1 MDLQKFTEAA
11 MGTKKDNKNLV
22 SAISSFIKD
31 YLPVVKRRSEHT
43 IDAYRQAL
51 LLFTGWMKDK
61 KDTGFAE
68 LTADHFS
75 EENICAFMEWL
86 STERRNLPS
95 VVNQRLSHL
104 KGFCRYLAKKD
115 IMDYAGLSSVL
126 DISPMKDTE
135 EDEFIWLS
143 LEETKAVLDSFDT
156 TKRFGCRD
164 HFLVALMYEA
174 GCRCEEVVTLRH
186 GDLRTNGDGT
196 ADLHIFGKGSKH
208 RVVPISREIVDYYC
222 RYCKIFPP
230 DTKQEL
236 GGLIFPITRKG
247 TQLPMSEDNV
257 QRILEKTE
265 KKTKEKLPDLP
276 HLHAHLFRRTRA
288 MHLLT
293 HGMSLPLVS
302 EWLGH
307 SQLETTQIYARATME
322 MKREAKEK
330 ADKAMGPLLG
340 VVEKFKYAD
349 DEETLKKLAGLI

>member
-1 MDLQKFTEAA
+1 
-11 MGTKKDNKNLV
+11 MGTKKTNKNLV
-22 SAISSFIKD
+22 SAISSFIKE

-43 IDAYRQAL
+43 IDAYRRAL

-61 KDTGFAE
+61 KSIGFAE
-68 LTADHFS
+68 LTAVHFS

-86 STERRNLPS
+86 STERKNLPS
-95 VVNQRLSHL
+95 AVNQRLSHL

-115 IMDYAGLSSVL
+115 IMDYAELSSVL
-126 DISPMKDTE
+126 DISPMKETK

-143 LEETKAVLDSFDT
+143 LEEMKEVLDSFDT
-156 TKRFGCRD
+156 TKRFDIRD
-164 HFLVALMYEA
+164 HFLIALMYEA
-174 GCRCEEVVTLRH
+174 GCRCAEVIKLRH
-186 GDLRTNGDGT
+186 GDLRRNGDGT

-208 RVVPISREIVDYYC
+208 RVVPISKEIVDYYG
-222 RYCKIFPP
+222 RYCKMFPP

-236 GGLIFPITRKG
+236 GGLMFPITRKG
-247 TQLPMSEDNV
+247 AQSPMSEDNV
-257 QRILEKTE
+257 QRILENTE
-265 KKTKEKLPDLP
+265 KKIKKNRPDLP

-307 SQLETTQIYARATME
+307 SQIETTQIYARATME

-340 VVEKFKYAD
+340 VVEKFKYTD